1 MSDYRAPIKD
11 ILFAL
16 EQAADLPSIA
26 ELPGLEHASPDMVE
40 GVITE
45 AARFLEDVVVPVNR
59 SGDEH
64 GSRVEGDTVIT
75 APGFKEAY
83 AKYVEAGWGALP
95 FPADH
100 GGGDFP
106 AVVGLA
112 VQEILTAASM
122 AFSLGPLLTQG
133 AIDAI
138 LEHGSAEQQATYLP
152 KMISG
157 EWAGTMNLTESHA
170 GSDLGHISTKAVPQD
185 DGTYRISG
193 QKIYI
198 TYGEHDLTDNIIHL
212 VLAKT
217 PDAPAGT
224 KGISMFIVPKYL
236 VNADGSLG
244 ERNDV
249 RVVSVEHKVGIH
261 GSPTCVM
268 SYGEDDGA
276 VGYLVGEEFR
286 GMKYMFTMMNA
297 ARLSVGLEGLAIS
310 ERAYQQA
317 VAYAHERKQGA
328 EIGGAKGEMVPIVRH
343 PDVRRMLITQ
353 RAYIQ
358 AMRFLMYDNAA
369 QMDIARSSDDEA
381 VAEAAGARAELLTPL
396 SKAWGTDLGV
406 ELTSLAL
413 QVHGGMGYVE
423 ETGIAQ
429 HWRDSRIAPIYE
441 GTNGIQA
448 MDLVGRK
455 LPMNG
460 GETVREHIAWVA
472 ESGSLAAEAG
482 FDTMKSRLE
491 EAVSRLTEATLWIA
505 GSAGDVKSVL
515 AGATPYLRLF
525 AQITGGAYMAR
536 AAVAAKAKLDAGE
549 GDADHLAEM
558 VALAEF
564 YVDQL
569 MPQVFGLV
577 PAVTAGI
584 EPLEAVRL

>member
-26 ELPGLEHASPDMVE
+26 RLPGLEHASPDMVE

-95 FPADH
+95 FPAEH

-138 LEHGSAEQQATYLP
+138 LEHGSDEQQATFLP

-157 EWAGTMNLTESHA
+157 EWSGTMNLTEPHA

-193 QKIYI
+193 QKIFI

-236 VNADGSLG
+236 VNPDGSLG
-244 ERNDV
+244 DRNDV

-268 SYGEDDGA
+268 SFGESDGA

-310 ERAYQQA
+310 DRAYQQA

-328 EIGGAKGEMVPIVRH
+328 EIGGTKGEMVPIVRH

-353 RAYIQ
+353 RAFIQ

-369 QMDIARSSDDEA
+369 QMDIARRTDDEA
-381 VAEAAGARAELLTPL
+381 AAEAAGARAELLTPL

-482 FDTMKSRLE
+482 FDTMKARLE
-491 EAVSRLTEATLWIA
+491 EAVSRLTEATMWIA

-536 AAVAAKAKLDAGE
+536 AAVAAKAKLEAGE
-549 GDADHLAEM
+549 GDADHLA
-558 VALAEF
+558 
-564 YVDQL
+564 
-569 MPQVFGLV
+569 
-577 PAVTAGI
+577 
-584 EPLEAVRL
+584 

>member
-26 ELPGLEHASPDMVE
+26 RLPGLEHASPDMVE

-95 FPADH
+95 FPAEH

-138 LEHGSAEQQATYLP
+138 LEHGSDEQQATFLP

-157 EWAGTMNLTESHA
+157 EWSGTMNLTEPHA

-193 QKIYI
+193 QKIFI

-236 VNADGSLG
+236 VNPDGSLG
-244 ERNDV
+244 DRNDV

-268 SYGEDDGA
+268 SFGESDGA

-310 ERAYQQA
+310 DRAYQQA

-328 EIGGAKGEMVPIVRH
+328 EIGGTKGEMVPIVRH

-353 RAYIQ
+353 RAFIQ

-369 QMDIARSSDDEA
+369 QMDIARRTDDEA
-381 VAEAAGARAELLTPL
+381 AAEAAGARAELLTPL

-482 FDTMKSRLE
+482 FDTMKARLE
-491 EAVSRLTEATLWIA
+491 EAVSRLTEATMWIA

-536 AAVAAKAKLDAGE
+536 AAVAAKAKLEAGE